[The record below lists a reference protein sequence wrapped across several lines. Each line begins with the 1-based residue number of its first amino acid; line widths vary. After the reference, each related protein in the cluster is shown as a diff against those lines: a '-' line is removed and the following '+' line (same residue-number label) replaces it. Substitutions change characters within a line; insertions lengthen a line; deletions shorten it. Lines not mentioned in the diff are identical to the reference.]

1 MKASKPALKPALKP
15 AAGSAS
21 ESASEPNMELVLDFA
36 PEKAKAGFRLH
47 SLEVYNWGT
56 FHKRIWSL
64 GLGGEN
70 ALLTGDIGS
79 GKSTLVDA
87 VTTLLVPSQKIVFNK
102 AAGAE
107 TRERTLRTYVLGY
120 YKSERGE
127 AGLSAKP
134 VALRDHNS
142 YSVIL
147 GQFFNAG
154 LSQYVTLAQLLWMK
168 DSDGQPARLFVVADG
183 ALSIQEHFSGFGKD
197 LGELRKRIRRT
208 PGVEVHDSF
217 SAYSAAFRRRFGIE
231 NEQALDLFNQT
242 VSMKS
247 VGNLTDFVR
256 HHMLEAFPVETRIE
270 SLIVHFDD
278 LHRAHESVLKAKAQ
292 IERLS
297 PLVEDCARHTELT
310 TGIQGL
316 RACRESLRPW
326 MAGIKGELL
335 SRRLEI
341 LDSESVKLGL
351 RVEGFTNRRDEL
363 NRERDGIKQSIAE
376 NGGDR
381 LERLKAEIA
390 TQQELKGERRKKSD
404 RYAALAEAASLPAA
418 GDLDGFLANRSAA
431 VTESRACE
439 AREAEIQ
446 NESKEI
452 GFELKGY
459 RDEHASLGQE
469 LVSLRSRRSNL
480 PARMLALRGDLAH
493 SLGCEDEEIPFIG
506 ELIKVRDG
514 EEAWE
519 GAIER
524 LLHGFGQS
532 LLVPDSLYTEVSQW
546 VERTDLK
553 NRLVYFRVRGVSAVT
568 RRSPDPGTLAEKL
581 AIKPDSEFYD
591 WLDAE
596 ITRRYDH
603 ACCETLEEFRRT
615 PKAITRAGQIK
626 AMGERHEKDD
636 RSALGD
642 RSKYVLGWTNEAKI
656 ATLETRVRNLEKS
669 MGGLADRNSVLYA
682 EQKTL
687 RTRLEKIQQL
697 MVFEE
702 FRDMD
707 WKPLALE
714 IARLEAARKA
724 LEAESDTLRILQ
736 EQLAA
741 VDIHLNTIQ
750 KDLDKARDGLT
761 ETRLKRNQ
769 AADTARECTIV
780 LSSLSEASRSRDF
793 PILNAMRKVELA
805 DAVFTVES
813 CDNKEKEIREWLQ
826 GRIDGEEKKISRLTE
841 KIVAAMESYRRDF
854 PLETKEVD
862 ARVES
867 AGEFSAMLQGLQSDD
882 LPRFESE
889 FKRLLNEN
897 TIREVANFQSQL
909 HRERQLI
916 KERID
921 IINRSLREIDYNPGR
936 YILLEAE
943 LTPDSEVRSF
953 QQELRA
959 CTEGTLTGSGDEAYS
974 EAKFHQVRQIIERFR
989 GREGTAELDQRWRSK
1004 VTDVRNWFAFS
1015 ASERWREDDREQE
1028 HYADSGG
1035 KSGGQKEKL
1044 AYTILAASLAYQFG
1058 LESGQARSRSFRFVV
1073 IDEAFG
1079 RGSDESARFGLDLF
1093 KSLGLQLLIV
1103 TPLQK
1108 IHIIEPYVSSV
1119 GFVHNEEGRI
1129 SLLRNLTIEEYRTEK
1144 ANWIR

>member
-1 MKASKPALKPALKP
+1 MNPLDAALK
-15 AAGSAS
+15 SAS
-21 ESASEPNMELVLDFA
+21 APSSEAAFEPVLDFA
-36 PEKAKAGFRLH
+36 PEKGKAGFRLH
-47 SLEVYNWGT
+47 GLEVYNWGT
-56 FHKRIWSL
+56 FHKRVWSL
-64 GLGGEN
+64 SLGGEN

-147 GQFFNAG
+147 GRFFNAG
-154 LSQYVTLAQLLWMK
+154 LSQYVTLAQLFWMK

-208 PGVEVHDSF
+208 PGVEIHESF
-217 SAYSAAFRRRFGIE
+217 AAYSAAFRRRFGIE

-256 HHMLEAFPVETRIE
+256 QHMLEAFPVESRIE
-270 SLIVHFDD
+270 ALIVHFDD
-278 LHRAHESVLKAKAQ
+278 LHRAHESVLRAKAQ
-292 IERLS
+292 IERLA
-297 PLVEDCARHTELT
+297 PLVEDCARHTELAA
-310 TGIQGL
+310 GIQGL

-335 SRRLEI
+335 ARRLEI
-341 LDSESVKLGL
+341 LDGETVKLGL
-351 RVEGFTNRRDEL
+351 RVESFTAKRDGM
-363 NRERDGIKQSIAE
+363 NRERDDIKQSIAE

-390 TQQELKGERRKKSD
+390 AQSSLKEERRRKAD
-404 RYAALAEAASLPAA
+404 RYAALVEAAALPAA
-418 GDLDGFLANRSAA
+418 GDLDGFLANRNAA
-431 VTESRACE
+431 VTESGACE
-439 AREAEIQ
+439 EREAEIQ
-446 NESKEI
+446 NESKELEF
-452 GFELKGY
+452 GLKGF
-459 RDEHASLGQE
+459 RDEHSALAQE
-469 LVSLRSRRSNL
+469 LDSLRSRRSNL
-480 PARMLALRGDLAH
+480 PARMLALRGELGR

-506 ELIKVRDG
+506 ELIKVREG

-532 LLVPDSLYTEVSQW
+532 LLVPDHLYSQVSQW

-553 NRLVYFRVRGVSAVT
+553 NRLVYFRVRGASAT
-568 RRSPDPGTLAEKL
+568 ARHSPEPGALARKL
-581 AIKPDSEFYD
+581 AIKPDSDFYD

-603 ACCETLEEFRRT
+603 VCCETLEEFRRAH
-615 PKAITRAGQIK
+615 KAVTKAGQFK
-626 AMGERHEKDD
+626 ATGERHEKDD

-656 ATLETRVRNLEKS
+656 AALEVRRKSLEKS
-669 MGGLADRNSVLYA
+669 MAGLADRNSALYA
-682 EQKTL
+682 EKKIL
-687 RTRLEKIQQL
+687 RTRLEKIHKL
-697 MVFEE
+697 MEFEE
-702 FRDMD
+702 FRELD
-707 WKPLALE
+707 WKPLAVE
-714 IARLEAARKA
+714 IARLEEAKKA
-724 LEAESDTLRILQ
+724 LEAGSDTLRALQ
-736 EQLAA
+736 EQLTA
-741 VDIHLNTIQ
+741 VEGNL
-750 KDLDKARDGLT
+750 KSVLSDLDKAKEGLT
-761 ETRLKRNQ
+761 ETRLKRSL
-769 AADTARECTIV
+769 ASDLARECALV
-780 LSSLSEASRSRDF
+780 FDSLPEASRSRDF
-793 PILNAMRKVELA
+793 PILDAMRKVELA

-826 GRIDGEEKKISRLTE
+826 GRIDAEERKLSRLTE

-854 PLETKEVD
+854 PLETKEAD

-867 AGEFSAMLQGLQSDD
+867 AGEFAAMLQGLRSDD
-882 LPRFESE
+882 LPRFESD

-943 LTPDSEVRSF
+943 STPDPDVRSF

-959 CTEGTLTGSGDEAYS
+959 CTEGALTGSGDEAYS

-989 GREGTAELDQRWRSK
+989 GREGSGELDHRWREK
-1004 VTDVRNWFAFS
+1004 VTDVRNWFVFS

-1058 LESGQARSRSFRFVV
+1058 LESGDARSRSFRFVV

-1108 IHIIEPYVSSV
+1108 IHIIEPYVSNV

-1129 SLLRNLTIEEYRTEK
+1129 SLLRNLTIEEYRSEK
-1144 ANWIR
+1144 ATWSR

>member
-1 MKASKPALKPALKP
+1 MSTPET
-15 AAGSAS
+15 GS
-21 ESASEPNMELVLDFA
+21 ESSSEPVMDFA

-47 SLEVYNWGT
+47 GLEVYNWGT
-56 FHKRIWSL
+56 FHKRVWSL

-107 TRERTLRTYVLGY
+107 NRERTLRTYVLGY

-147 GQFFNAG
+147 GRFFNAG
-154 LSQYVTLAQLLWMK
+154 LSQYVTLAQVFWMK

-217 SAYSAAFRRRFGIE
+217 AAYSAAFRRRFGIE

-256 HHMLEAFPVETRIE
+256 QHMLEAFPVEPRIE
-270 SLIVHFDD
+270 ALIAHFDD
-278 LHRAHESVLKAKAQ
+278 LHRAHESVLRAKAQ
-292 IERLS
+292 IERLA
-297 PLVEDCARHTELT
+297 PLVEDCGRHVELT

-335 SRRLEI
+335 ARRLEI
-341 LDSESVKLGL
+341 LDGETVKLGL
-351 RVEGFTNRRDEL
+351 RVEGFTARRDNL
-363 NRERDGIKQSIAE
+363 NRERDDIKQSIAE

-390 TQQELKGERRKKSD
+390 AQQTLKEERRRKSD

-418 GDLDGFLANRSAA
+418 GDLDAFLANRNAA
-431 VTESRACE
+431 VTESQACE
-439 AREAEIQ
+439 EREADIQ

-452 GFELKGY
+452 GFELKGFK
-459 RDEHASLGQE
+459 DEHQSLTQE

-480 PARMLALRGDLAH
+480 PSHMLALRGELGRT
-493 SLGCEDEEIPFIG
+493 LGCEDEEIPFIG
-506 ELIKVRDG
+506 ELIKVREG

-532 LLVPDSLYTEVSQW
+532 LLVPDHLYSEVSQW
-546 VERTDLK
+546 VERTNLK
-553 NRLVYFRVRGVSAVT
+553 NRLVYFRVRESSATT
-568 RRSPDPGTLAEKL
+568 RRSPEPGTLAQKL
-581 AIKPDSEFYD
+581 AIKPDSDFYD
-591 WLDAE
+591 WLDGE

-603 ACCETLEEFRRT
+603 VCCETLEEFRRT

-626 AMGERHEKDD
+626 ATGERHEKDD

-656 ATLETRVRNLEKS
+656 AALEVRVKILEKS
-669 MGGLADRNSVLYA
+669 MAGLADRNSTLYA

-697 MVFEE
+697 MVFDE
-702 FRDMD
+702 FRDLD

-714 IARLEAARKA
+714 IARLDEARNA
-724 LEAESDTLRILQ
+724 LEAESDTLRTLQ
-736 EQLAA
+736 AQLTA
-741 VDIHLNTIQ
+741 VEENLKAIQ
-750 KDLDKARDGLT
+750 KDLDKAKDGLT
-761 ETRLKRNQ
+761 ETRLKRTL
-769 AADTARECTIV
+769 AADAAKECTVI
-780 LSSLSEASRSRDF
+780 LDSLPAASRSRDF
-793 PILNAMRKVELA
+793 PILDAMRKVELA

-826 GRIDGEEKKISRLTE
+826 GRIDNEEKKISRLTE
-841 KIVAAMESYRRDF
+841 KIVAAMESYRRDY
-854 PLETKEVD
+854 PLETKEAD

-867 AGEFSAMLQGLQSDD
+867 AGEYVAMLQGLRSDD
-882 LPRFESE
+882 LPRFENE

-943 LTPDSEVRSF
+943 PTPDPEVRSF

-959 CTEGTLTGSGDEAYS
+959 CTEGALTGSGDEAYS

-989 GREGTAELDQRWRSK
+989 GREGTGELDQRWRGK
-1004 VTDVRNWFAFS
+1004 VTDVRNWFVFS
-1015 ASERWREDDREQE
+1015 ASERWRENDREQE

-1058 LESGQARSRSFRFVV
+1058 LEGMESREARSRSFRFVV

-1108 IHIIEPYVSSV
+1108 IHIIEPYVSNV
-1119 GFVHNEEGRI
+1119 GFVHNEDGRI
-1129 SLLRNLTIEEYRTEK
+1129 SLLRNLTIAEYRAEK
-1144 ANWIR
+1144 AAWTR

>member
-1 MKASKPALKPALKP
+1 MKPLETTSDP
-15 AAGSAS
+15 
-21 ESASEPNMELVLDFA
+21 VLDFA

-107 TRERTLRTYVLGY
+107 NRERTLRTYVLGY

-147 GQFFNAG
+147 GRFFNAG
-154 LSQYVTLAQLLWMK
+154 LSQYVTLAQLFWMK
-168 DSDGQPARLFVVADG
+168 DSEGQPARLFVVADG

-197 LGELRKRIRRT
+197 LGELRKRIRRM
-208 PGVEVHDSF
+208 PGVEAHDSF
-217 SAYSAAFRRRFGIE
+217 AAYSAAFRRRFGIE

-256 HHMLEAFPVETRIE
+256 QHMLEAFPVETRIE
-270 SLIVHFDD
+270 ALLVHFDD
-278 LHRAHESVLKAKAQ
+278 LHRAHEAVLRAKAQ
-292 IERLS
+292 IERLA
-297 PLVEDCARHTELT
+297 PLVEDCGRHAELS

-326 MAGIKGELL
+326 MAAIKGELL
-335 SRRLEI
+335 ARRLEI
-341 LDSESVKLGL
+341 LDGETVKLGL
-351 RVEGFTNRRDEL
+351 RVEGFTARRDGL
-363 NRERDGIKQSIAE
+363 NRERDEIKQSIAE

-390 TQQELKGERRKKSD
+390 AQQALKEERRRKSD
-404 RYAALAEAASLPAA
+404 RYAALAEAASLPAV

-431 VTESRACE
+431 VMESRACE
-439 AREAEIQ
+439 AREADIQ
-446 NESKEI
+446 NETKEI

-459 RDEHASLGQE
+459 RDEHGALAQE

-480 PARMLALRGDLAH
+480 PARMLTLRGELGR
-493 SLGCEDEEIPFIG
+493 SLGCEAEEIPFIG
-506 ELIKVRDG
+506 ELIKVREG
-514 EEAWE
+514 EEDWE

-532 LLVPDSLYTEVSQW
+532 LLVPDRLYSEVSQW

-553 NRLVYFRVRGVSAVT
+553 NRLVYFRVRGSSVAT
-568 RRSPDPGTLAEKL
+568 RRSPEPGTLAEKL
-581 AIKPDSEFYD
+581 AIKPDSDFYA

-603 ACCETLEEFRRT
+603 VCCETLEEFRRT
-615 PKAITRAGQIK
+615 PKALSRAGQVK
-626 AMGERHEKDD
+626 AAGERHEKDD

-656 ATLETRVRNLEKS
+656 ATLETRVRSLEKS
-669 MGGLADRNSVLYA
+669 MSGLADRNTALYG

-697 MVFEE
+697 RVFED
-702 FRDMD
+702 FRDLD
-707 WKPLALE
+707 WKPLALD
-714 IARLEAARKA
+714 IARLEEARKS
-724 LEAESDTLRILQ
+724 LEAESDTLRTLQ
-736 EQLAA
+736 AQLTA
-741 VDIHLNTIQ
+741 VEDNLSAIQ

-761 ETRLKRNQ
+761 ETRLKRSL
-769 AADTARECTIV
+769 ASDAARECALV
-780 LSSLSEASRSRDF
+780 LDSLAEESRSRDF
-793 PILNAMRKVELA
+793 PILDAMRKVELA

-826 GRIDGEEKKISRLTE
+826 GRIDAEEKKISRLTE

-854 PLETKEVD
+854 PLETREAD
-862 ARVES
+862 ARLES
-867 AGEFSAMLQGLQSDD
+867 AGEFAAMLQGLRSDD

-943 LTPDSEVRSF
+943 LTPDPEVRSF

-959 CTEGTLTGSGDEAYS
+959 CTEGALTGSGDEAYS
-974 EAKFHQVRQIIERFR
+974 ETKFHQVRQIIERFR
-989 GREGTAELDQRWRSK
+989 GREGTAELDQRWRGK
-1004 VTDVRNWFAFS
+1004 VTDVRNWFVFS

-1044 AYTILAASLAYQFG
+1044 AYTILAASLAYQFGLDG

-1108 IHIIEPYVSSV
+1108 IHIIEPYVASV
-1119 GFVHNEEGRI
+1119 GFVHSEEGRI
-1129 SLLRNLTIEEYRTEK
+1129 SLLRNLTIEEYRAEK
-1144 ANWIR
+1144 ATWSR

>member
-1 MKASKPALKPALKP
+1 M
-15 AAGSAS
+15 
-21 ESASEPNMELVLDFA
+21 DFA
-36 PEKAKAGFRLH
+36 PDKGKAGFRLH
-47 SLEVYNWGT
+47 HLEVYNWGT

-64 GLGGEN
+64 GLSGEN

-127 AGLSAKP
+127 SGLSAKP
-134 VALRDHNS
+134 VALRDHNT

-147 GQFFNAG
+147 GRFFNAN
-154 LSQYVTLAQLLWMK
+154 LAQYVTLAQLFWMK
-168 DSDGQPARLFVVADG
+168 DSEGQPARLFVVADG

-197 LGELRKRIRRT
+197 LGELRKRIRRM
-208 PGVEVHDSF
+208 PGVEVYDSF
-217 SAYSAAFRRRFGIE
+217 NAYSAAFRRRFGIE

-256 HHMLEAFPVETRIE
+256 QHMLEAFPVETRIE
-270 SLIVHFDD
+270 ALVAHFDD
-278 LHRAHESVLKAKAQ
+278 LHRAHESVLRAKAQ
-292 IERLS
+292 IERLA
-297 PLVEDCARHTELT
+297 PLVEDCGRHAELS
-310 TGIQGL
+310 TGVLGL

-326 MAGIKGELL
+326 MAGIKGQLL
-335 SRRLEI
+335 ARRLEI
-341 LDSESVKLGL
+341 LAGEGIKLET
-351 RVEGFTNRRDEL
+351 RVEGLANRRNGL
-363 NRERDGIKQSIAE
+363 SLERDEIKRSIAE

-381 LERLKAEIA
+381 LERLKIDIA
-390 TQQELKGERRKKSD
+390 AQQTLKEERKRKAD
-404 RYAALAEAASLPAA
+404 RYAALAEAAALPAS

-431 VTESRACE
+431 VTESQASE
-439 AREAEIQ
+439 AREAGIQ
-446 NESKEI
+446 NEIKEI
-452 GFELKGY
+452 GFELKGC
-459 RDEHASLGQE
+459 RDEHDALARE
-469 LVSLRSRRSNL
+469 LASLRSRRSNL
-480 PARMLALRGDLAH
+480 PARMLGLRGDLCR
-493 SLGCEDEEIPFIG
+493 SLGCREEDLPYIG
-506 ELIKVRDG
+506 ELIKVREG
-514 EEAWE
+514 AEEWE

-532 LLVPDSLYTEVSQW
+532 LLVPEGLYSQVSQW

-553 NRLVYFRVRGVSAVT
+553 NRLVYFRMRGSAIAA
-568 RRSPDPGTLAEKL
+568 RRTPDPGTLAEKL
-581 AIKPDSEFYD
+581 AIKPDSDFYD

-603 ACCETLEEFRRT
+603 VCCETLEEFRRT

-626 AMGERHEKDD
+626 TTGERHEKDD

-642 RSKYVLGWTNEAKI
+642 RSKYVLGWSNEAKI
-656 ATLETRVRNLEKS
+656 AALEGRARLLEKS
-669 MGGLADRNSVLYA
+669 MAGLADRNTVLYG

-687 RTRLEKIQQL
+687 RTRLEKLQQL

-702 FRDMD
+702 FHDLD

-714 IARLEAARKA
+714 IARLEEAKKA
-724 LEAESDTLRILQ
+724 LEAESDTLRTLQ
-736 EQLAA
+736 SQLTVVEESLKAA
-741 VDIHLNTIQ
+741 Q
-750 KDLDKARDGLT
+750 EDLDKARDGLI
-761 ETRLKRNQ
+761 ENRLKRTQ
-769 AADTARECTIV
+769 A
-780 LSSLSEASRSRDF
+780 SEAAGECRSVLDSLPEESKARDF
-793 PILNAMRKVELA
+793 PILDAMRKVELA
-805 DAVFTVES
+805 DVAFTVES

-826 GRIDGEEKKISRLTE
+826 GRIDAEEKKISRLTE
-841 KIVAAMESYRRDF
+841 KIAAAMESYRRDY
-854 PLETKEVD
+854 PLETREAD
-862 ARVES
+862 ARIES
-867 AGEFSAMLQGLQSDD
+867 AGEFAAMLQALRTDD

-909 HRERQLI
+909 HRERQII

-921 IINRSLREIDYNPGR
+921 TINRSLREIDYNPGR

-943 LTPDSEVRSF
+943 LTPDPEVRAF

-959 CTEGTLTGSGDEAYS
+959 CTEGALTGSGDEAYS

-989 GREGTAELDQRWRSK
+989 GREGTSELDQRWREK
-1004 VTDVRNWFAFS
+1004 VTDVRNWFVFS

-1058 LESGQARSRSFRFVV
+1058 LEAGETRSRSFRFVV

-1108 IHIIEPYVSSV
+1108 IHIIEPYVANV

-1129 SLLRNLTIEEYRTEK
+1129 SLLRNLTIEEYRAEK
-1144 ANWIR
+1144 AAWGR